1 MQAGV
6 EYDVR
11 LVVGNVYAQFIC
23 GCDGRIAIV
32 SNDYDFLKSD
42 SNIERGQAEMSD
54 HGPIG
59 LPHVVTHRTRNGSRA
74 VSLT

>member
-6 EYDVR
+6 KYDVR
-11 LVVGNVYAQFIC
+11 PMVGNVYVQSVC

-32 SNDYDFLKSD
+32 SNDYDFLKFD

-54 HGPIG
+54 HGLIG

-74 VSLT
+74 MSLT